1 VQLRDIASF
10 NQNGSFS
17 FTGQFS
23 GGSAADYLLGTL
35 NVASGA
41 APSRPTYRRGTWWN
55 VYINDDFKVSR
66 CLTFNLGLRYQ
77 YTQPLIEKFNRIP
90 TLDFNT
96 GRIRLAGR
104 DGVSR
109 GLLTPDRN
117 DFAPHIGFAWAPGGS
132 RHWAVR
138 GSYGIFYDRLP
149 GNQWAWQTISSP
161 FNVSQAFVSD
171 PKIPTVALSRMF
183 PDVDVSNPD
192 AFSGVSLFNLSDR
205 RNPYIQQWTF
215 SLQRTLFGDVFAEAA
230 YVGSK
235 GTKLSQRVDA
245 NVAPLPAPGDTRP
258 LSERRPHP
266 RYSFILDDRG
276 MNNSSYQALQLTLR
290 KAYSYG
296 LIFQTSYTWAK
307 SLDGG
312 DWGDLANNYGGHL
325 HRGRSAWDIRHR
337 FVLSLTYELPFARNL
352 SGIPRQMFHG
362 WELNTIITLQT
373 GAPFHVSTIADPSD
387 TGMIFLKMPLRT
399 CDGNL
404 SPSQRT
410 CDRWF
415 DTTCF
420 PLPAFRTFGNAGIR
434 YLDGPGYKN
443 VDFSLNKRFSITEA
457 QSSQFR
463 SEFFNFF
470 NHTNL
475 NFPVATLESALF
487 GRILGAHSA
496 RVIQFG
502 LEFAW

>member
-1 VQLRDIASF
+1 MQLRDIASF

-205 RNPYIQQWTF
+205 RNPLHPAVD
-215 SLQRTLFGDVFAEAA
+215 LQPAA
-230 YVGSK
+230 DAVWRRVCRSGVRRIEGHQAIPK
-235 GTKLSQRVDA
+235 GRRERS
-245 NVAPLPAPGDTRP
+245 PAPR
-258 LSERRPHP
+258 
-266 RYSFILDDRG
+266 
-276 MNNSSYQALQLTLR
+276 
-290 KAYSYG
+290 
-296 LIFQTSYTWAK
+296 
-307 SLDGG
+307 
-312 DWGDLANNYGGHL
+312 
-325 HRGRSAWDIRHR
+325 
-337 FVLSLTYELPFARNL
+337 
-352 SGIPRQMFHG
+352 
-362 WELNTIITLQT
+362 
-373 GAPFHVSTIADPSD
+373 
-387 TGMIFLKMPLRT
+387 
-399 CDGNL
+399 
-404 SPSQRT
+404 
-410 CDRWF
+410 
-415 DTTCF
+415 
-420 PLPAFRTFGNAGIR
+420 AG
-434 YLDGPGYKN
+434 
-443 VDFSLNKRFSITEA
+443 
-457 QSSQFR
+457 
-463 SEFFNFF
+463 
-470 NHTNL
+470 
-475 NFPVATLESALF
+475 
-487 GRILGAHSA
+487 
-496 RVIQFG
+496 
-502 LEFAW
+502 

>member
-1 VQLRDIASF
+1 
-10 NQNGSFS
+10 
-17 FTGQFS
+17 
-23 GGSAADYLLGTL
+23 
-35 NVASGA
+35 
-41 APSRPTYRRGTWWN
+41 
-55 VYINDDFKVSR
+55 
-66 CLTFNLGLRYQ
+66 
-77 YTQPLIEKFNRIP
+77 
-90 TLDFNT
+90 
-96 GRIRLAGR
+96 
-104 DGVSR
+104 
-109 GLLTPDRN
+109 
-117 DFAPHIGFAWAPGGS
+117 
-132 RHWAVR
+132 
-138 GSYGIFYDRLP
+138 
-149 GNQWAWQTISSP
+149 
-161 FNVSQAFVSD
+161 
-171 PKIPTVALSRMF
+171 
-183 PDVDVSNPD
+183 
-192 AFSGVSLFNLSDR
+192 
-205 RNPYIQQWTF
+205 
-215 SLQRTLFGDVFAEAA
+215 
-230 YVGSK
+230 
-235 GTKLSQRVDA
+235 
-245 NVAPLPAPGDTRP
+245 
-258 LSERRPHP
+258 
-266 RYSFILDDRG
+266 

-404 SPSQRT
+404 SPSQRA